1 MLVDSHCHLDFDSLA
16 ADRTAILDRAWRA
29 GIETVVTICTRMSRF
44 GNILAIAAEHERV
57 YCSVGVH
64 PHNADEEG
72 IENGAQLVEKTEH
85 SKVVGIGETGLD
97 YFYAN
102 SRPESQRASFLAHI
116 AAARETGL
124 PLIVHARDAD
134 AEIMEILTAE
144 REKGAFPGV
153 IHCFTGSRAL
163 AERAV
168 TLGLYISFSGILTF
182 KKADDLRDVARGV
195 PEDRLLVETDAPFLA
210 PVPHRGK
217 TNEPSFVV
225 HTAQCLASVRNV
237 PMERLEQVTT
247 DNFYRLFSK
256 IERPAATAMPQ

>member
-16 ADRTAILDRAWRA
+16 EDRAAVLDRAWRA
-29 GIETVVTICTRMSRF
+29 GIETVVTICTRISRF
-44 GNILAIAAEHERV
+44 DDILAIAAAHERV
-57 YCSVGVH
+57 FCSVGVH
-64 PHNADEEG
+64 PHNADGEG
-72 IENGAQLVEKTEH
+72 IDNAAQLVEKTEY

-97 YFYAN
+97 YFYTN
-102 SRPESQRASFLAHI
+102 SRPETQRASFLAHI

-134 AEIMEILTAE
+134 RETMEILTAE
-144 REKGAFPGV
+144 RERGAFPGV

-168 TLGLYISFSGILTF
+168 ALGLYVSFSGILTF
-182 KKADDLRDVARGV
+182 KKADGLRDIARDL

-225 HTAQCLASVRNV
+225 HTAQCLASVRGV
-237 PMERLEQVTT
+237 PTERLAQTTT
-247 DNFYRLFSK
+247 DNFYRLFNR
-256 IERPAATAMPQ
+256 IARPATASLS

>member
-16 ADRTAILDRAWRA
+16 EDRAAVLDRAWRA
-29 GIETVVTICTRMSRF
+29 GIETVVTICTRISRF
-44 GNILAIAAEHERV
+44 DDILAIAAAHERV
-57 YCSVGVH
+57 FCSVGVH
-64 PHNADEEG
+64 PHNADGEG
-72 IENGAQLVEKTEH
+72 IDNAAQLVEKTEH

-97 YFYAN
+97 YFYTN
-102 SRPESQRASFLAHI
+102 SRPETQRASFLAHI

-134 AEIMEILTAE
+134 RETMEILTAE
-144 REKGAFPGV
+144 RERGAFPGV

-168 TLGLYISFSGILTF
+168 ALGLYVSFSGILTF
-182 KKADDLRDVARGV
+182 KKADGLRDIARDL

-225 HTAQCLASVRNV
+225 HTAQCLASVRSV
-237 PMERLEQVTT
+237 PTERLAQTTT
-247 DNFYRLFSK
+247 DNFYRLFNRIS
-256 IERPAATAMPQ
+256 RPATAALS

>member
-1 MLVDSHCHLDFDSLA
+1 MLVDSHCHLDFDTLA
-16 ADRTAILDRAWRA
+16 EDRAAVLDRAWRA
-29 GIETVVTICTRMSRF
+29 GIETVVTICTRISRF
-44 GNILAIAAEHERV
+44 DDILAIAAAHERV

-72 IENGAQLVEKTEH
+72 IGNAAQLVEKTGNG
-85 SKVVGIGETGLD
+85 KVVGIGETGLD
-97 YFYAN
+97 YFYTN
-102 SRPESQRASFLAHI
+102 SRPETQRASFLAHI

-134 AEIMEILTAE
+134 TETMEILTAE

-168 TLGLYISFSGILTF
+168 GLGLYISFSGILTF
-182 KKADDLRDVARGV
+182 KKADDLRAIARDLPG
-195 PEDRLLVETDAPFLA
+195 DRILVETDAPFLA

-217 TNEPSFVV
+217 ANEPSFVV
-225 HTAQCLASVRNV
+225 HTADCLAAVRGQ
-237 PMERLEQVTT
+237 PAEQLAETTT
-247 DNFYRLFSK
+247 DNFYRLFNK
-256 IERPAATAMPQ
+256 IPRQTH

>member
-1 MLVDSHCHLDFDSLA
+1 MLVDSHCHLDFDPLA
-16 ADRTAILDRAWRA
+16 EDRAAVLDRAWRA

-44 GNILAIAAEHERV
+44 DDILAIAAAHERV

-72 IENGAQLVEKTEH
+72 IGNAAQLVEKTGNG
-85 SKVVGIGETGLD
+85 KVVGIGETGLD
-97 YFYAN
+97 YFYTN
-102 SRPESQRASFLAHI
+102 SRPETQRASFLAHI

-134 AEIMEILTAE
+134 TETMEILTGE
-144 REKGAFPGV
+144 RERGAFPGV

-168 TLGLYISFSGILTF
+168 ALGLYISFSGILTF
-182 KKADDLRDVARGV
+182 KKADELRAIARDLPG
-195 PEDRLLVETDAPFLA
+195 DRILVETDAPFLA

-217 TNEPSFVV
+217 ANEPSFVV
-225 HTAQCLASVRNV
+225 HTAECLATVRNQSA
-237 PMERLEQVTT
+237 EQLAETT
-247 DNFYRLFSK
+247 TENFYRLFNK
-256 IERPAATAMPQ
+256 ISRPAH

>member
-16 ADRTAILDRAWRA
+16 EDRAAVLDRAWGA
-29 GIETVVTICTRMSRF
+29 GIETIVTICTRMSRF
-44 GNILAIAAEHERV
+44 GEILAIAAAHERV

-72 IENGAQLVEKTEH
+72 IGNAAQLVEKTENG
-85 SKVVGIGETGLD
+85 KVVGIGETGLD
-97 YFYAN
+97 YFYTN
-102 SRPESQRASFLAHI
+102 SRPEAQRASFLAHI

-134 AEIMEILTAE
+134 KETMEILSAE
-144 REKGAFPGV
+144 REQGAFPGV

-168 TLGLYISFSGILTF
+168 ALGLYISFSGILTF
-182 KKADDLRDVARGV
+182 KKAEELREIARDL

-225 HTAQCLASVRNV
+225 HTAQCLATVRDM
-237 PMERLEQVTT
+237 PMERLERVTT
-247 DNFYRLFSK
+247 DNFYRLFNK
-256 IERPAATAMPQ
+256 IDRPAAPAIS

>member
-1 MLVDSHCHLDFDSLA
+1 MLSDSHCHLDLDVLA
-16 ADRTAILDRAWRA
+16 EDRERGCWTAPGRPDRDRRDDLHPD
-29 GIETVVTICTRMSRF
+29 EPLRE
-44 GNILAIAAEHERV
+44 ILAIAAGHERV

-72 IENGAQLVEKTEH
+72 IGNAAQLIGKTGN

-97 YFYAN
+97 YFYTN
-102 SRPESQRASFLAHI
+102 SRPETQRASFLAHI

-124 PLIVHARDAD
+124 PLIVHTRDAD
-134 AEIMEILTAE
+134 AETMEILTAE
-144 REKGAFPGV
+144 QAKGAFPGV

-163 AERAV
+163 AERAIE
-168 TLGLYISFSGILTF
+168 LGMYVSFSGIVTF
-182 KKADDLRDVARGV
+182 KKAGELRDIARDL

-225 HTAQCLASVRNV
+225 HTAQCLATVRDV
-237 PMERLEQVTT
+237 PMERLERTT
-247 DNFYRLFSK
+247 TENFYRLFNK
-256 IERPAATAMPQ
+256 IDRPATVAVS

>member
-16 ADRTAILDRAWRA
+16 EDRAAVLERAWRA

-44 GNILAIAAEHERV
+44 GEVLEIAKAHERI
-57 YCSVGVH
+57 YCSIGVH
-64 PHNADEEG
+64 PHNTDDEG
-72 IENGAQLVEKTEH
+72 IEDAAELIEKTALN
-85 SKVVGIGETGLD
+85 KVVGIGETGLD
-97 YFYAN
+97 YFYTN
-102 SRPESQRASFLAHI
+102 SRPETQRASFIAHI

-134 AEIMEILTAE
+134 TETMEILTTE

-168 TLGLYISFSGILTF
+168 ALGLYISFSGILTF
-182 KKADDLRDVARGV
+182 KKADDLRAIARDL
-195 PEDRLLVETDAPFLA
+195 PEDRILVETDAPFLA
-210 PVPHRGK
+210 PVPHRGR

-225 HTAQCLASVRNV
+225 HTAECLAAVRDM
-237 PMERLEQVTT
+237 PAERLRQTTT
-247 DNFYRLFSK
+247 DNFYRLFNK
-256 IERPAATAMPQ
+256 INRLAPVSLI

>member
-16 ADRTAILDRAWRA
+16 EDRAAVLDRAWRA

-44 GNILAIAAEHERV
+44 GEVLEITKAHERI
-57 YCSVGVH
+57 YCSIGVH
-64 PHNADEEG
+64 PHNTDDEG
-72 IENGAQLVEKTEH
+72 IQDAAELIEKTGLN
-85 SKVVGIGETGLD
+85 KVVGIGETGLD
-97 YFYAN
+97 YFYTN
-102 SRPESQRASFLAHI
+102 SRPETQRASFIAHI

-134 AEIMEILTAE
+134 TETMEILTAE

-163 AERAV
+163 AERAIA
-168 TLGLYISFSGILTF
+168 LGLHISFSGILTF
-182 KKADDLRDVARGV
+182 RKADELRDIARDL

-217 TNEPSFVV
+217 TNEPAFVV
-225 HTAQCLASVRNV
+225 HTAQCLASVRDMPV
-237 PMERLEQVTT
+237 ERLAQVTT
-247 DNFYRLFSK
+247 ENFYRLFNK
-256 IERPAATAMPQ
+256 IDRPVTASAT

>member
-16 ADRTAILDRAWRA
+16 EDRAAVLDRARQA

-44 GNILAIAAEHERV
+44 GDILAIAAGHERV

-64 PHNADEEG
+64 PHNTDADG
-72 IENGAQLVEKTEH
+72 IGNAAQLVEKTEH
-85 SKVVGIGETGLD
+85 SRVVGIGETGLD
-97 YFYAN
+97 YFYTN
-102 SRPESQRASFLAHI
+102 SRPDAQRASFLAHI
-116 AAARETGL
+116 EAARQTGL
-124 PLIVHARDAD
+124 PLIVHTRDAD
-134 AEIMEILTAE
+134 EETMEILTAE

-153 IHCFTGSRAL
+153 IHCFTASRAL

-168 TLGLYISFSGILTF
+168 ALGLYISFSGILTF
-182 KKADDLRDVARGV
+182 KKADALRDIARDL

-225 HTAQCLASVRNV
+225 HTAQCLATVRDL
-237 PMERLEQVTT
+237 PMERLERATT
-247 DNFYRLFSK
+247 DNFYRLFKK
-256 IERPAATAMPQ
+256 IDRPAPAAAS

>member
-16 ADRTAILDRAWRA
+16 EDRAAVLDRAWRA
-29 GIETVVTICTRMSRF
+29 GIEAVVTICTRMSRF
-44 GNILAIAAEHERV
+44 DDILAIAAAHERV
-57 YCSVGVH
+57 FCSVGVH
-64 PHNADEEG
+64 PHNADGEG
-72 IENGAQLVEKTEH
+72 IDNAAQLFEKTEH

-97 YFYAN
+97 YFYTN
-102 SRPESQRASFLAHI
+102 SRPETQRASFLAHI

-153 IHCFTGSRAL
+153 IHCFTGSRAV
-163 AERAV
+163 A
-168 TLGLYISFSGILTF
+168 LGLYVSFSGILTF
-182 KKADDLRDVARGV
+182 KKAGDLRDIARDL

-225 HTAQCLASVRNV
+225 HTAQCLASVRGV
-237 PMERLEQVTT
+237 STEQLEQATT
-247 DNFYRLFSK
+247 DNFYRLFKK
-256 IERPAATAMPQ
+256 IDRPATAAAF